1 MRLAIH
7 DYSQEVAASMV
18 DTVTE
23 KGKKKSIAIDAAD
36 LLILDWFTK
45 FYPFMDKREIEGKEY
60 GWIKRSKVIEDLPIL
75 RISEGAVSDRLK
87 KLVHFKLLDYKLVKD
102 AEGTRCYYTHGESY
116 PQLVFDFSTIGEWGY
131 RVKPTQGIGSNQHRV
146 SGQTPYKDSGLD
158 SSLNRKGNEG
168 KMNCGKPANS
178 RCECGGLIA
187 KNIQTGI
194 YECGNCQKKFPMS
207 QKDEERIAM
216 FDRMKEM

>member
-7 DYSQEVAASMV
+7 DYSQAVAVEME
-18 DTVTE
+18 DTVKVKKDGKESE
-23 KGKKKSIAIDAAD
+23 KRIAIDATD

-45 FYPFMDKREIEGKEY
+45 FYPNMKKRVIDGKEY
-60 GWIKRSKVIEDLPIL
+60 GWVKRSKVLEDLPIL
-75 RISEGAVSDRLK
+75 RITEKSVGERFR
-87 KLVHFKLLDYKLVKD
+87 KLVHFNLLDYKVVF
-102 AEGTRCYYTHGESY
+102 EGGKSCYFRHGESF
-116 PQLVFDFSTIGEWGY
+116 PQLLYDDDSQRSVDQPFKG
-131 RVKPTQGIGSNQHRV
+131 RSNGL
-146 SGQTPYKDSGLD
+146 SKGGQTPYKDRGLD
-158 SSLNRKGNEG
+158 SSLNRNGNDE

-207 QKDEERIAM
+207 QRDVDRIAM
-216 FDRMKEM
+216 FDRMKEV